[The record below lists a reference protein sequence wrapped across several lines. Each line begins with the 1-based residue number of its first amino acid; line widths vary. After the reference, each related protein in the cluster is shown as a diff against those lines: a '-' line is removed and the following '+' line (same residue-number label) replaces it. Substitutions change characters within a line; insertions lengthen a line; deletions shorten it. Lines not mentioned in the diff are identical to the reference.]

1 MLLLL
6 SVHPVGT
13 DVALHMQ
20 PLAVL
25 FLFFFVSFYVSD
37 LILRGQKRDG
47 GYVVVARRNMLL
59 LRKWGGAGLQDRM
72 LCLWFG
78 HIIDYK
84 NNKLAPNPER
94 GKKSPPGGESE
105 RLKTRQNGTSD
116 SDDLNFF
123 FFFFLKSRK
132 A

>member
-59 LRKWGGAGLQDRM
+59 LRKWGGGFTRSDVVFVV
-72 LCLWFG
+72 WS
-78 HIIDYK
+78 YY
-84 NNKLAPNPER
+84 
-94 GKKSPPGGESE
+94 
-105 RLKTRQNGTSD
+105 RL
-116 SDDLNFF
+116 
-123 FFFFLKSRK
+123 
-132 A
+132 